1 MITDKLKLTRI
12 YNHFNYIIN
21 NYINNNLSD
30 IIIDNLE
37 EYLIFLNE
45 KFNIKYDIQVMKSD
59 NILNL
64 TFYSISYNNTEFD
77 IIHFI
82 SFFIKKLENNNIEL
96 VIMPSLIKI
105 FKFKFKRQEL
115 SLDETPI
122 RKIIKL

>member
-64 TFYSISYNNTEFD
+64 TFHSIIFNSNEYD

-115 SLDETPI
+115 SLDETPT

>member
-1 MITDKLKLTRI
+1 MITGKLKLTRI

-30 IIIDNLE
+30 IIIDNLK

-64 TFYSISYNNTEFD
+64 TFHSIIFNSNEYD

-115 SLDETPI
+115 SLDETPT